1 MIVRSVDEMLDT
13 DRDVRGDG
21 WASRRLLLR
30 DDGLGYS
37 LHDVVVDTGVELT
50 LWYKYHFEAC
60 YCIGG
65 EAEIE
70 DLGSGERKSIWP
82 GTVYALDRHDRHV
95 IHAGAEGLR
104 LVCVF
109 NPPLTGRET
118 HDADGSYELAPD

>member
-1 MIVRSVDEMLDT
+1 MIVRSVDEMLGT

-21 WASRRLLLR
+21 WANRRLLLR

-37 LHDVVVDTGVELT
+37 LHDVLVDPDAELT
-50 LWYKYHFEAC
+50 LWYKHHFEAC

-70 DLGSGERKSIWP
+70 DLASGERKSISP

-104 LVCVF
+104 LVSVF
-109 NPPLTGRET
+109 NPPLSGRET
-118 HDADGSYELAPD
+118 HDADGSYEPALD